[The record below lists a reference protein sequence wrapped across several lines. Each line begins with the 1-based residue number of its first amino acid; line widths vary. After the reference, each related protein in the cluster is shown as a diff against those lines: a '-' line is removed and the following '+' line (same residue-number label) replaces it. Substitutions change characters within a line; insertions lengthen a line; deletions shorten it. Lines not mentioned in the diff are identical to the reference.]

1 MGEFIRKINEKPSFE
16 KENYFKGYQFLEENE
31 QIDLD
36 YIDMSYGHDYYQIDT
51 EATHIYYILDGH
63 GKAEIAGEKYNL
75 EKVVVVEIPKN
86 TEWAFRGKLKMLE
99 ISLPKF
105 NPDTCK
111 YTRKNDL

>member
-1 MGEFIRKINEKPSFE
+1 MLKFPKIFT
-16 KENYFKGYQFLEENE
+16 YF
-31 QIDLD
+31 
-36 YIDMSYGHDYYQIDT
+36 
-51 EATHIYYILDGH
+51 
-63 GKAEIAGEKYNL
+63 GEKYNL
-75 EKVVVVEIPKN
+75 EKGVVVEIPKN

>member
-1 MGEFIRKINEKPSFE
+1 MGDFIRKINEKQSFE

-51 EATHIYYILDGH
+51 EATHIYYILEGQ
-63 GKAEIAGEKYNL
+63 GKAEIAGEKYDI
-75 EKVVVVEIPKN
+75 EKGLVVEIHKN

>member
-1 MGEFIRKINEKPSFE
+1 MGGAGGWGIKRRRD
-16 KENYFKGYQFLEENE
+16 KENCCGCGGAWRGWGGHRAEE
-31 QIDLD
+31 
-36 YIDMSYGHDYYQIDT
+36 
-51 EATHIYYILDGH
+51 DGEEEDCAMLCPVPTAMDPAAPAH
-63 GKAEIAGEKYNL
+63 RNRTRTAGEKYNL
-75 EKVVVVEIPKN
+75 EKGVVVEIPKN